1 MLCRRAAL
9 VLVLWFVAVPRH
21 AEAQWFA
28 AGYLGANA
36 TRSATVGIDV
46 PGEQISLE
54 YHDVAFEARPFESPQ
69 YYGVRV
75 GRMFGA
81 AHRFGV
87 EVEWIHLKVYADTT
101 RVYETTGSFGS
112 SFILRTPEMNAIVER
127 YAMSHGLNFMVVN
140 LVTRYPLGSAVSLIA
155 RGGAG
160 PMLPH
165 GETTVLGQQRDQ
177 YEYAGLGV
185 HAAAGL
191 DVRLHGE
198 LSLVGEYKFTYARP
212 EIDLAAGKGRTTAAS
227 HHVAFGLAFGLTR

>member
-1 MLCRRAAL
+1 MQCRRVAL
-9 VLVLWFVAVPRH
+9 VFVLWFVAVPRH

-81 AHRFGV
+81 ATRFGV
-87 EVEWIHLKVYADTT
+87 EVEWVHLKVYADTT

-112 SFILRTPEMNAIVER
+112 SLILRTPEMNAIVQR
-127 YAMSHGLNFMVVN
+127 YAMSHGLNFLVVN
-140 LVTRYPLGSAVSLIA
+140 LVTRYPLGRAVSLIA
-155 RGGAG
+155 RAGAG
-160 PMLPH
+160 PTLPH
-165 GETTVLGQQRDQ
+165 GETTVLDQQRDR

-191 DVRLHGE
+191 DVRLYGR

-212 EIDLAAGKGRTTAAS
+212 EIDLAAGTGRTTTAS